1 MTSSPAPRAAYAPV
15 FDWRPPSRR
24 KLSLLSFI
32 AASAVL
38 HGVCFYLFQIIYPP
52 TISLLPPP
60 ARISLINAD
69 TEEGRVLL
77 RWIEAE
83 DPALS
88 STTQRPP
95 DAASFALPNAEHVPS
110 YVGHRPAL
118 KELPHAEPDLRIPSA
133 QPPGPVR
140 TPRTSVPTAAAVT
153 PSRVEFGDTDSLGAA
168 VMPAMKFTATGN
180 DAPQV
185 ALFRIAINAAGVVQ
199 YCFLENSSGDTSL
212 DAQARQQ
219 LIATRFP
226 EVQRR
231 PGMAEN
237 RLLWTTA
244 TFEWGTDIVPAA
256 PPTPSP
262 AQP

>member
-1 MTSSPAPRAAYAPV
+1 MTPSSAPRVAYTPV

-24 KLSLLSFI
+24 KLALFSFI

-52 TISLLPPP
+52 TVSLLPPP
-60 ARISLINAD
+60 ARVSLINGD

-95 DAASFALPNAEHVPS
+95 DAASFALPKTNHVPS
-110 YVGHRPAL
+110 YVGHRPEL
-118 KELPHAEPDLRIPSA
+118 KKLPHDEPDLRIVSA

-140 TPRTSVPTAAAVT
+140 TRPSAPPPPGGATPTRLEFADTEGLGPAA
-153 PSRVEFGDTDSLGAA
+153 
-168 VMPAMKFTATGN
+168 MPEMKFTAAGSG
-180 DAPQV
+180 APQA
-185 ALFRIAINAAGVVQ
+185 ALFRIAVNAAGVVQ
-199 YCFLENSSGDTSL
+199 YCFLEDSSGDPSL
-212 DAQARQQ
+212 DAQAHQQ
-219 LIATRFP
+219 LIACRFP
-226 EVQRR
+226 DVQRR
-231 PGMAEN
+231 SRPADN

-244 TFEWGTDIVPAA
+244 TFAWGNDVVPPLQAI
-256 PPTPSP
+256 PSP